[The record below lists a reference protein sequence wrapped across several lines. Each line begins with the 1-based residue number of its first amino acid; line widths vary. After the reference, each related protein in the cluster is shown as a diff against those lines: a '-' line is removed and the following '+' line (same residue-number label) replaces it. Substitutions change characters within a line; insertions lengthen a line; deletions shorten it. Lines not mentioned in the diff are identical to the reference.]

1 MAVQQNPGEE
11 CTVLHMLG
19 RKELMYKLKY
29 SPVYFPVVGYGPC
42 PGIASQAFVSTLL
55 AHFGIPNTDGPKQKH
70 WILPRASPRW
80 LFVKITDEEGN
91 YGWGEAILEDH
102 IQAVEGCLK
111 FHKSQFTA
119 GMDADAVFMSALSGV
134 DCAMR
139 PQGPTSLAWGVI
151 SEMRR
156 IAAMC
161 EAYDVSTATSVP
173 GRHSMPNFYVREMI
187 LGIHYNALLGGE
199 DLTTYI
205 RNPNGGAPSTAASTS
220 GGVLNC
226 EIWVTPSFN
235 GPSGEIRE
243 R

>member
-1 MAVQQNPGEE
+1 
-11 CTVLHMLG
+11 
-19 RKELMYKLKY
+19 
-29 SPVYFPVVGYGPC
+29 
-42 PGIASQAFVSTLL
+42 
-55 AHFGIPNTDGPKQKH
+55 
-70 WILPRASPRW
+70 
-80 LFVKITDEEGN
+80 
-91 YGWGEAILEDH
+91 
-102 IQAVEGCLK
+102 
-111 FHKSQFTA
+111 
-119 GMDADAVFMSALSGV
+119 
-134 DCAMR
+134 
-139 PQGPTSLAWGVI
+139 
-151 SEMRR
+151 MRR

-220 GGVLNC
+220 GGVLTDEEKVHALSKNC